1 MLKFHLMFLIKL
13 EKEGKWSKMGDS
25 SGEENR
31 STRFIQGLVL
41 EDKDSRIIGKH
52 VYANLYDPDPRYISN
67 EEMLRKL
74 VVEAAEKAN
83 MHLVEVKSWS
93 FGGRKGGVSVIAL
106 ITESHISIHTWVE
119 YSYATVDVYTCGDH
133 SDPWRAMEYIIEVL
147 KPKKYSIGYANRTQ
161 EL

>member
-1 MLKFHLMFLIKL
+1 MSKLI
-13 EKEGKWSKMGDS
+13 
-25 SGEENR
+25 
-31 STRFIQGLVL
+31 L

-52 VYANLYDPDPRYISN
+52 VYANLYDPDPMYISN
-67 EEMLRKL
+67 EELLRKL
-74 VVEAAEKAN
+74 VSEAAEKAN

-93 FGGRKGGVSVIAL
+93 FGGKKGGVSVIAL

-133 SDPWRAMEYIIEVL
+133 SDPWKAMEHIIEVL

>member
-1 MLKFHLMFLIKL
+1 
-13 EKEGKWSKMGDS
+13 MGDS
-25 SGEENR
+25 SGDENR
-31 STRFIQGLVL
+31 NRTAQVQEAIEGSK
-41 EDKDSRIIGKH
+41 EDKIIGKH
-52 VYANLYDPDPRYISN
+52 VYANLYDPDPASISN
-67 EEMLRKL
+67 EEFLRRI

-133 SDPWRAMEYIIEVL
+133 SDPWKAMEYIIEKL
-147 KPKKYSIGYANRTQ
+147 KPKRYSVGYANRTQ
-161 EL
+161 DI